1 MSEENVKVAVR
12 VRPFNR
18 RERERNA
25 KCIIDM
31 TGNTTKIEDPSS
43 SDEPKKFT
51 FDFSYWSHDGC
62 KEESNGYYGPDT
74 SHPNGKKFCDQMK
87 VYNELGVGVL
97 ENAWEG
103 YNSTLFAYGQ
113 TGSGKSWSMVGYG
126 VNKGIVPLYCENIFK
141 QIEEKKAGGEK
152 TEYEVTFSMLEIYN
166 EQIRDLL
173 DSKTRK
179 GGLKCRQHPKQG
191 FYAEGLKI
199 VPVSSYV
206 DIEAKTEEGTRNR
219 TVASTAMNATSS
231 RAHTIVGITFVQ
243 KYINAA
249 GEETAKTSIV
259 NLVDLAGSERAES
272 TGATGDRLKEGA
284 AINQSLSCLG
294 NCIAALAD
302 NAGGKKTR
310 VPYRDSVLTKLLKN
324 ALGGNS
330 KTIMIAAL
338 SPADINYDETLSTL
352 RYADRAKQIK
362 TKSSVNEDPTAQLIR
377 ELQEENER
385 LKKAIESGNLT
396 IIQGDG
402 EEDDD
407 MSEEERE
414 KIKQELDDEYKSILE
429 KNQKEME
436 EMKKTFEERLKEQG
450 TGGTDL
456 ADIKEKKKTIPH
468 IYNLNMDPQL
478 TGHMF
483 HFLDAPSKSFGAAT
497 EGIDI
502 TIHGPSISMKHAV
515 FTEADGKFS
524 IEPMEANVRLLVNG
538 KAIGTKT
545 QLSHNDRIIFG
556 TTKYFVYVNPKE
568 RDSSKEQH
576 KEITFEMAQ
585 EEIAKKSGFDVEGQN
600 KSREDVLLQE
610 DLLEMLPAV
619 EEANA
624 ISEELDKKRKFEIM
638 IVSPEARGE
647 LSGRTE
653 VMVRM
658 KDLET
663 NHEWVWPRQKF
674 FNRKF
679 VMQEMYNEFQEGD
692 PWELPA
698 EKDPFLDDPNA
709 EFHIG
714 SVKVWL
720 QSIAYMIDT
729 KEQLEVTDFKGNEV
743 GLLNLEVVPCDKS
756 GKKEIT
762 EDDDVFIESPD
773 ELVGKELNFNVKL
786 LGCKGLP
793 NKFTDIYAKYTF
805 YLDKKV
811 IETKKIPNTIN
822 PDWNFTQLHATPKCT
837 PEFIKYVSEGAIMVQ
852 IWGKFKPPKEKKKI
866 NTKDSMIN
874 AGLQKAATHNANTNV
889 KKYDA
894 DKMKYMME
902 TAMLRKRQEKM
913 EKKLVWLRK
922 MLDVAA
928 EHKKK
933 KISTNIIKGVY
944 DATTADSADKCIAL
958 IPLEKDS
965 DDEGSS
971 KSSSS
976 SDSES
981 SHSSSDSHTKTEG
994 VEKKKKKKKKRK
1006 KDKSKLSSPKENSSS
1021 PKDDKRKE
1029 EKWERKKSSH
1039 DTSRQ
1044 ENNRQ
1049 KIAPKNTAST
1059 CVLL

>member
-1 MSEENVKVAVR
+1 MPEENVKVAVR

-31 TGNTTKIEDPSS
+31 NGKTTIIEDPSS
-43 SDEPKKFT
+43 SDEPKKFA

-62 KEESNGYYGPDT
+62 KEDSNGYFGPDT
-74 SHPNGKKFCDQMK
+74 SHANGRKFCDQMK

-141 QIEEKKAGGEK
+141 QIEEKKKAGDK
-152 TEYEVTFSMLEIYN
+152 TEFEVTFSMLEIYN

-173 DSKTRK
+173 NSSTKK

-191 FYAEGLKI
+191 FYADGLKI
-199 VPVSSYV
+199 VPVSSYA

-219 TVASTAMNATSS
+219 TVASTNMNATSS

-243 KYINAA
+243 KYINPA

-259 NLVDLAGSERAES
+259 NLVDLAGSERADS

-362 TKSSVNEDPTAQLIR
+362 TKSSVNEDPTEKLIR

-396 IIQGDG
+396 VIRGDD
-402 EEDDD
+402 EDDED

-414 KIKQELDDEYKSILE
+414 KIKQELEEQYQSVLE

-450 TGGTDL
+450 GGSTDL
-456 ADIKEKKKTIPH
+456 AEINEKKKTIPH
-468 IYNLNMDPQL
+468 IYNLNMDPML

-483 HFLDAPSKSFGAAT
+483 YFIDAPTKSFGAAA
-497 EGIDI
+497 EGVDI
-502 TIHGPSISMKHAV
+502 QMHGPSVSMKHAV
-515 FTEADGKFS
+515 FTEQGGKFS
-524 IEPMEANVRLLVNG
+524 VEPMEANVRLLVNG
-538 KAIGTKT
+538 KAVGTKT
-545 QLSHNDRIIFG
+545 AISHNDRIIFG
-556 TTKYFVYVNPKE
+556 TTKYFVFVNPKE
-568 RDSSKEQH
+568 RDSSKQPH
-576 KEITFEMAQ
+576 TEITFEMAQ
-585 EEIAKKSGFDVEGQN
+585 EEIAKKSGFDIEGQN

-619 EEANA
+619 EEANS
-624 ISEELDKKRKFEIM
+624 ISEELDKKRKFDLM

-663 NHEWVWPRQKF
+663 NHEWIWPRQKF
-674 FNRKF
+674 FNRKY
-679 VMQEMYNEFQEGD
+679 VMQEMYNDLIEGD
-692 PWELPA
+692 DWALPA
-698 EKDPFLDDPNA
+698 DKDPFIDDPNA
-709 EFHIG
+709 DYHIG
-714 SVKVWL
+714 SVKLWL
-720 QSIAYMIDT
+720 KSVAYMIEM
-729 KEQLEVTDFKGNEV
+729 KEQLEITDFKGNEV
-743 GLLNLEVVPCDKS
+743 GLLNFEVLPCDKT
-756 GKKEIT
+756 GKKEYT
-762 EDDDVFIESPD
+762 DDDDIFVEAPE
-773 ELVGKELNFNVKL
+773 ELIGKEINFNMKL
-786 LGCKGLP
+786 LGAKGLP
-793 NKFTDIYAKYTF
+793 NKFTDIYAKYMF
-805 YLDKKV
+805 YLDNKPV
-811 IETKKIPNTIN
+811 ITKKIPNTIN

-837 PEFIKYVSEGAIMVQ
+837 QEFIKYVSEGAIMVQ

-866 NTKDSMIN
+866 NTRDSFIN
-874 AGLQKAATHNANTNV
+874 AGVQKGATHNANTNV

-894 DKMKYMME
+894 EKMKYMME

-913 EKKLVWLRK
+913 EKRLAWFRK
-922 MLDVAA
+922 MLDVAE

-933 KISTNIIKGVY
+933 KISTSIVKGVY
-944 DATTADSADKCIAL
+944 DAPTADQADKCIAL
-958 IPLEKDS
+958 IPLEK
-965 DDEGSS
+965 G
-971 KSSSS
+971 KY
-976 SDSES
+976 
-981 SHSSSDSHTKTEG
+981 
-994 VEKKKKKKKKRK
+994 
-1006 KDKSKLSSPKENSSS
+1006 
-1021 PKDDKRKE
+1021 
-1029 EKWERKKSSH
+1029 
-1039 DTSRQ
+1039 
-1044 ENNRQ
+1044 
-1049 KIAPKNTAST
+1049 
-1059 CVLL
+1059 